1 VANSNIAFKCN
12 GTFYVNSSILL
23 YPAKLCMSAQNCSS
37 DDDDVTI
44 VTSNTSSAS
53 SAGSYKRQALQQA
66 TFTLPTHNMIAD
78 SGATQFSIMEGTLI
92 VNK

>member
-1 VANSNIAFKCN
+1 
-12 GTFYVNSSILL
+12 
-23 YPAKLCMSAQNCSS
+23 MSAHNCSS

-53 SAGSYKRQALQQA
+53 SAGSYKHWALQQA
-66 TFTLPTHNMIAD
+66 MFTLPTHNMIAD
-78 SGATQFSIMEGTLI
+78 SGATQISIMEGTLI